1 MQALTLTCPSAE
13 VGHPSCSPRLTTEL
27 ASCGSCCSA
36 ARSPTPAT
44 TTEQLPSPKRFV
56 AQTKASAQSL
66 NPPAPPRT
74 LTPSAASDVA
84 DFLLN
89 NGAHVD
95 CRDKFAYTPLMNA
108 ASRGKASLV
117 ALLLTHNPDVRL
129 QVHPPSPRSFP
140 QQRCICVCC
149 DSTDIWFHLSCFVFL
164 IPALQA
170 RNGNT
175 ALDIARS
182 HARQG
187 AAALLQHHA
196 RCEIAACATSRAVL
210 HVCLSPLSSRLLSSM
225 LGAAVSRTAATGGL
239 HPTQR
244 FRLLLSGGST
254 RLLVSRMIKRNDAG
268 CPWRVLSELS
278 LLLLKPC
285 AAAALA

>member
-1 MQALTLTCPSAE
+1 
-13 VGHPSCSPRLTTEL
+13 
-27 ASCGSCCSA
+27 
-36 ARSPTPAT
+36 
-44 TTEQLPSPKRFV
+44 
-56 AQTKASAQSL
+56 
-66 NPPAPPRT
+66 
-74 LTPSAASDVA
+74 
-84 DFLLN
+84 
-89 NGAHVD
+89 
-95 CRDKFAYTPLMNA
+95 MNS

-117 ALLLTHNPDVRL
+117 ALLLTHDPDVRL
-129 QVHPPSPRSFP
+129 QVHPPLPCSFP

-149 DSTDIWFHLSCFVFL
+149 DSTDIWFHLSCVVFL

-210 HVCLSPLSSRLLSSM
+210 HVCLSPLSSRFLSSM
-225 LGAAVSRTAATGGL
+225 LGAAVSRTAATGDL

-254 RLLVSRMIKRNDAG
+254 RLLVSRMVKRNDAG
-268 CPWRVLSELS
+268 CSWRVRKLS
-278 LLLLKPC
+278 LLLLKRC
-285 AAAALA
+285 AGGALARCVLRQYALRAQAQAVWQYAPGEITVNVAERSYGD